1 MDDFF
6 FDAVLLRLVFNFLGQ
21 FTRHR
26 FLCVNRSVHELV
38 AFQVVSPST
47 LWGIFVYADRKD
59 YHLYFY
65 LSDNMEIRLFFK
77 ALRSTN
83 RQFLR
88 WTFFFFNK
96 SAYVY
101 DLLDGVFGSEW
112 RRQFPENVVKGH
124 GRGVE
129 KYGSRRQLLDIWNY
143 LYIWYEGGDE
153 RNETERNEVDESD
166 ESDEGDEGDESQEGY
181 EGDEVMNGHES
192 DGDHGFF
199 DCDEAST

>member
-1 MDDFF
+1 MAMEDFF

-38 AFQVVSPST
+38 AFPVVNPCV
-47 LWGIFVYADRKD
+47 LWGIFVYADRGK
-59 YHLYFY
+59 YSLYFY
-65 LSDNMEIRLFFK
+65 LSNMELQLFLK

-96 SAYVY
+96 CAYLY
-101 DLLDGVFGSEW
+101 DLLDWVFGYKW
-112 RRQFPENVVKGH
+112 RQRFPENVVKGH

-166 ESDEGDEGDESQEGY
+166 ESNEDDETNESNEGNEVDESDESNEGDEEG
-181 EGDEVMNGHES
+181 
-192 DGDHGFF
+192 F
-199 DCDEAST
+199 TP